1 MSREGSVNPEYAYRL
16 GNVQRVSETEMLRA
30 LETQLRCIH
39 LC

>member
-1 MSREGSVNPEYAYRL
+1 MNVAYRL
-16 GNVQRVSETEMLRA
+16 GNVQWASEEEMLRA